1 MMVVWDVEVRC
12 QVVLL
17 NVNLL
22 TMRSVDGSASLE
34 WKEHGLLLAFWD

>member
-1 MMVVWDVEVRC
+1 MMAVWDVEVRC

-22 TMRSVDGSASLE
+22 TMRSVDGSVRLE
-34 WKEHGLLLAFWD
+34 WKEHGLLLALWD